1 MTSNHV
7 VSGSWS
13 ASRARFAR
21 TLAAL
26 RLREAVAV

>member
-7 VSGSWS
+7 VPASWS
-13 ASRARFAR
+13 ASRMRFAR